1 VSRAAARAV
10 VVMVAAATAE
20 AREVVARVE
29 VERAEGALAAGLA
42 VGERV
47 AAGSEAAATAVAKEE
62 GARVEGG

>member
-1 VSRAAARAV
+1 
-10 VVMVAAATAE
+10 MVAAATAE

-29 VERAEGALAAGLA
+29 VERAVGALAAGLA

>member
-1 VSRAAARAV
+1 
-10 VVMVAAATAE
+10 MVAAATAE

-29 VERAEGALAAGLA
+29 VERAVGALAAGLA

-62 GARVEGG
+62 EARVEGG